1 MARGDDSRLYARC
14 YCDSRKELEY
24 GHGIVSSVRSSVCL
38 SSLVQAFTHLVLW
51 ELFTLSCAG
60 RFLPGVILYFSR
72 LVMIQCYNII
82 ECLP

>member
-38 SSLVQAFTHLVLW
+38 SSLVQAIAYYVVHPFGALGDLYSVLCWSFSSWCNPLFFTARYDSVL
-51 ELFTLSCAG
+51 
-60 RFLPGVILYFSR
+60 
-72 LVMIQCYNII
+72 
-82 ECLP
+82 